1 MPNLSI
7 APRTTPANIQ
17 SASDVYSLADLWL
30 VWLQKR
36 VDAGELSKETRTTYR
51 NGISRFIDW
60 CDANRVQ
67 SVTNAIIMDWM
78 ADLRKRVKT
87 GTANTWLSGLRAF
100 TAWAVGAGHLPHDPC
115 SGVKGATRRGA
126 WKKRRHEMLTD
137 AEMTRLLAYFPD
149 TPDGKRDRA
158 LVYLMAYT
166 AARTIEIHRAN
177 VENLKTDS
185 GQLVLEVQGKGQ
197 LDATDI
203 VVLSHPDVVNAVH
216 DWLAVLGK
224 QTGPLFT
231 SLSNRTHGQR
241 IALSSI
247 RWLVKKA
254 YSACGIVGEAKST
267 HSLRHTAITNAI
279 RHGAKVQKVQQMA
292 RHADISTTMI
302 YYHETDRIE
311 DPAEAYISYK
321 KDDDHA

>member
-7 APRTTPANIQ
+7 APRTASADLQ
-17 SASDVYSLADLWL
+17 SAADVYRLVDLWQA
-30 VWLQKR
+30 WLQKR
-36 VDAGELSKETRTTYR
+36 VEAGELAEQTRITYR
-51 NGISRFIDW
+51 NGMGRFIDW
-60 CDANRVQ
+60 CYANHIQ
-67 SVTNAIIMDWM
+67 SVTNAVIMDWL
-78 ADLRKRVKT
+78 ADLRKSVKT

-100 TAWAVGAGHLPHDPC
+100 TAWAVGAGQLPHDPC

-137 AEMTRLLAYFPD
+137 AEMARLLACFPD
-149 TPDGKRDRA
+149 TPEGKRDRA
-158 LVYLMAYT
+158 LIYLMAYT

-177 VENLKTDS
+177 VENLKTTA

-197 LDATDI
+197 LEATDI
-203 VVLSHPDVVNAVH
+203 VVLSHADAVNAVH

-241 IALSSI
+241 LALSTI
-247 RWLVKKA
+247 RGLVKKA
-254 YSACGIVGEAKST
+254 YRACGIVGESKST

-302 YYHETDRIE
+302 YYHETDRID

-321 KDDDHA
+321 NEP